1 MKLLYVGGY
10 DCCSFDLYFIF
21 NVILKFFLYICF
33 VNDGW
38 NRGYYL
44 VVFKL
49 DVNFSGI
56 YIYIYLR

>member
-1 MKLLYVGGY
+1 MILLYFGGY

-21 NVILKFFLYICF
+21 YVFLKCF

-49 DVNFSGI
+49 DVNFS
-56 YIYIYLR
+56 YLR